1 MSSLSVARAAV
12 AGLVVS
18 GSCLLAGC
26 SEHVPSLAPVRDDS
40 GKIVVQDDALKVGDR
55 VLAHLK
61 VVEVQPVTEGG
72 EVRAPARS
80 AFEDN
85 ALIGVLAP
93 AAGRVQQVLVREGD
107 TVKAGAPLLVLRS
120 TEAARLRS
128 DEAQAEESL
137 RLARIEAGRQRTML
151 ERGVGVESEKVAA
164 EARERE
170 AVRALARVRY
180 ELSFLGVGSVDE
192 ITVRAPSAG
201 VVVSRRVTPG
211 AMVRTDD
218 EALLEL
224 GVANRLWI
232 VAEVFEEDLPLVHP
246 GASASV
252 TIGTGSRPLSGK
264 VVRVS
269 PIVDPKVRRAVVP
282 IVLDAVPPD
291 LRVGAFATARISTQA
306 SGGVIVPAAAV
317 IIKDGARS
325 VVYVEREAGVFER
338 RKVQVGDPSNGFV
351 SILDG
356 LRHGERIVAKGAILL
371 DGAGDQLL

>member
-1 MSSLSVARAAV
+1 MSPSFAARAVV
-12 AGLVVS
+12 AGFAVS
-18 GSCLLAGC
+18 GLFLLSSC

-40 GKIVVQDDALKVGDR
+40 SKIIVQDDALKVGDR

-85 ALIGVLAP
+85 ALIGVLPP

-128 DEAQAEESL
+128 DEAQADEAL

-151 ERGVGVESEKVAA
+151 ERGVGIESEKIAA

-170 AVRALARVRY
+170 AARALARVRY
-180 ELSFLGVGSVDE
+180 DLSFMGVGSVDE

-211 AMVRTDD
+211 AMVRADD

-246 GASASV
+246 GATAKV
-252 TIGTGSRPLSGK
+252 TIGSGARPLSGK

-282 IVLDAVPPD
+282 IALDAVPPD
-291 LRVGAFATARISTQA
+291 LRVGAFATAKISTQA
-306 SGGVIVPAAAV
+306 SGGVIVPASAV

-338 RKVQVGDPSNGFV
+338 RKVHVGDPSNGFV
-351 SILDG
+351 NILDG